1 MDEINNDMNHEFDN
15 PEENVPE
22 EQQPVQAD
30 QDESVQEPA
39 AEQMQET
46 AYEEHSR
53 PSNPRRR
60 RRSKKQIFKEAY
72 LPAVIAGV
80 ALLFVLIFIIGSISR
95 NVQKHKVLK
104 AESIEASESV
114 AQQEAELR
122 AVVDDILKRAADKA
136 AAYDYNGAIEILDSY
151 TGDLTAAPEIRSM
164 RDKYSEA
171 ISTMS
176 PWGDPSQVLNLSF
189 HMLVADPARAYADED
204 YADAYRRNFVTITE
218 FSNILTQLYEN
229 NYMLVSLDDFITEEK
244 DADGNVTFGT
254 KTVYLPKD
262 KKPVMITQTNVTYY
276 RYMIDGDGDGEP
288 DKDGAGFAS
297 RLMLDDK
304 GEVTCELIGANGEIL
319 TGAYDLVPLL
329 NDFIK
334 VHPDFAYN
342 NARAVIAVSGY
353 EGVLGYRTDS
363 ATKTEKG
370 EDYYN
375 QQAAQAK
382 AVADAMKKDG
392 YVFACYSYEN
402 KDYASISAA
411 EVESDIQKWIAEV
424 TPILGSTDILA
435 YAQNADIALASAD
448 YTGEV
453 YNGLKNAGFHYY
465 LGFANKN
472 PWATVNSDY
481 VRQGRTMVTGENLI
495 NFPSMF
501 GDAFDSEAVL
511 DPARSAKK
519 AE

>member
-244 DADGNVTFGT
+244 DADGNVSFG
-254 KTVYLPKD
+254 
-262 KKPVMITQTNVTYY
+262 
-276 RYMIDGDGDGEP
+276 R
-288 DKDGAGFAS
+288 
-297 RLMLDDK
+297 
-304 GEVTCELIGANGEIL
+304 
-319 TGAYDLVPLL
+319 
-329 NDFIK
+329 
-334 VHPDFAYN
+334 
-342 NARAVIAVSGY
+342 
-353 EGVLGYRTDS
+353 
-363 ATKTEKG
+363 
-370 EDYYN
+370 
-375 QQAAQAK
+375 
-382 AVADAMKKDG
+382 
-392 YVFACYSYEN
+392 
-402 KDYASISAA
+402 
-411 EVESDIQKWIAEV
+411 
-424 TPILGSTDILA
+424 
-435 YAQNADIALASAD
+435 
-448 YTGEV
+448 
-453 YNGLKNAGFHYY
+453 
-465 LGFANKN
+465 
-472 PWATVNSDY
+472 
-481 VRQGRTMVTGENLI
+481 
-495 NFPSMF
+495 
-501 GDAFDSEAVL
+501 
-511 DPARSAKK
+511 
-519 AE
+519 